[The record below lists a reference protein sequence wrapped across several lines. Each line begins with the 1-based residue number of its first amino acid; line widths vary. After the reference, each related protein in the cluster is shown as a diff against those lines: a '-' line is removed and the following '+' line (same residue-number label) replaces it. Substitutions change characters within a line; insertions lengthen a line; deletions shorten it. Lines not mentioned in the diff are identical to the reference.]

1 MIRGIKSTYNILL
14 LNLWSSAMTRNSRI
28 MSETSGT
35 MAEHST
41 TMADHA
47 ISIAEHSTSMTEHST
62 TMADN
67 SRILEENGLFEE
79 PGLIFF
85 NVLYSLWS
93 LDILYFF
100 YKQTVAKYGLVSW
113 FALFV
118 LSYSKYLIY
127 NLG

>member
-35 MAEHST
+35 MA
-41 TMADHA
+41 
-47 ISIAEHSTSMTEHST
+47 EHST